1 MHLPVRN
8 CPWYIY
14 TYHGTQRGPS
24 HSQEP
29 AAQCGTQMEANL
41 KKDGSARGYMTG
53 WTYYEKRVGDWNTV
67 YEAEIEAIKEAIRRC
82 PKSGACILMDS
93 MSAFKAL
100 EKAIRCGEVEDCN
113 MRRVMVAA
121 EDKLKAH
128 IGIRGNEIADV
139 AAKGGSKR
147 DLVGDE

>member
-1 MHLPVRN
+1 MPIVYIHVSRHSKGAVALPGACSPV
-8 CPWYIY
+8 WY
-14 TYHGTQRGPS
+14 T
-24 HSQEP
+24 
-29 AAQCGTQMEANL
+29 
-41 KKDGSARGYMTG
+41 DGSKSEEGRVGAGLYDG
-53 WTYYEKRVGDWNTV
+53 VDIYEKRVGDWNTV